1 MRVIKVI
8 AYELINI
15 NRKIKTKKKR
25 EDYKE
30 RKKGEK
36 GRELEEISC

>member
-15 NRKIKTKKKR
+15 NRKKKK

-30 RKKGEK
+30 REKGEK

>member
-15 NRKIKTKKKR
+15 NRKKKR
-25 EDYKE
+25 TIKRE
-30 RKKGEK
+30 RKEK
-36 GRELEEISC
+36 REEN